1 MKINKIIIMVMIL
14 AISFS
19 ITAFAQDGI
28 SIYVDNEKVFLDVEP
43 FIEDGRTL
51 IPLRGVFEKLGA
63 KVDWN
68 KSLQEVV
75 IKDDNNEIEMLL
87 GKNKVMVNGII
98 KDIDVPTR
106 MINSRTFAPL
116 RFIVEN
122 LGHDVSWDESTR
134 SVYISKNDT
143 FAADKNVI
151 SSVGTK
157 ENLIALLE
165 YNSRLYNYIWM
176 GRGLLDDIADDSM
189 VESSQTPAFPAA
201 PTGQQPSQ
209 AESGSA
215 NQDKS
220 DTNNQVEGVQEGD
233 IIKNDGKYIY
243 LITGRGLK
251 IIDSNP
257 NAPKVLTTV
266 TVPENTS
273 INEIFTSE
281 NKLIVIGQNNLF
293 YIMDKPAIDKMDLSI
308 DMIAPSIMPPRY
320 YDDRSNV
327 LIYNI
332 ENIEN
337 PVLEREYLFDGNYLS
352 GRLIDD
358 SFYLINNKY
367 LNLGYRYYDNMDI
380 DIPLPYYTDVL
391 KNQKYEFGYTDIKYF
406 PNYIDT
412 RYMYTIGIDLSDKTS
427 KPDVDVYLGGTD
439 TIYVSPD
446 SLYAAVADYSY
457 DYRITQAEEFAPE
470 YTTSTVLYKFNLD
483 SGKIGSAIQ
492 GQVPGTII
500 NQFSM
505 DDYNNTF
512 RIATTTG
519 DMWSNTSK
527 NNVYIL
533 DEDLKAMG
541 KLEGLA
547 EGERIYSTRFVG
559 DRVYMVTFRQ
569 VDPLFVIDTSNPR
582 APELKGMLKIP
593 GYSTYLH
600 MVDENHILGFGYDTK
615 ENQWGGTVTSGMKIS
630 MFDVSNVNKPK
641 ETITEIIGKEGT
653 RSELLY
659 NHKAL
664 LFSLNK
670 GLMAFPVYRTTDNY
684 KSDFNGAYVYSVT
697 NDSISLKNT
706 ISHMESNINYGN
718 EIRRIIYIGDYLYT
732 FSENKMQ
739 VHNIETNKQINEL
752 IIK

>member
-1 MKINKIIIMVMIL
+1 MKREVNMMKNTYKIILLTLIL
-14 AISFS
+14 ILCFTLTS
-19 ITAFAQDGI
+19 FAQDEI
-28 SIYVDNEKVFLDVEP
+28 KVYVDNERVDFDVEP
-43 FIEDGRTL
+43 IIENGRTL

-63 KVDWN
+63 RVDWN
-68 KSLQEVV
+68 KNLLEVV
-75 IKDDNNEIEMLL
+75 IKDDNNEIEMIL
-87 GKNKVMVNGII
+87 GKDKVMVNGII

-116 RFIVEN
+116 RFIAEN
-122 LGHDVSWDESTR
+122 LGHTVRWDGTTS
-134 SVYISKNDT
+134 SVYITKNDT
-143 FAADKNVI
+143 FPVEKGI
-151 SSVGTK
+151 STVGTK

-165 YNSRLYNYIWM
+165 YNSKLHNYIWM
-176 GRGLLDDIADDSM
+176 GRDIVVDFAEDSITEAQEAPKAEA
-189 VESSQTPAFPAA
+189 ESAA
-201 PTGQQPSQ
+201 PGMDS
-209 AESGSA
+209 
-215 NQDKS
+215 S
-220 DTNNQVEGVQEGD
+220 DTNVQVEGVQEGD

-243 LITGRGLK
+243 INTNRGLK

-257 NAPKVLTTV
+257 DAPKIVYTV
-266 TVPENTS
+266 PVPENTS
-273 INEIFTSE
+273 ISEIFTAG

-293 YIMDKPAIDKMDLSI
+293 YIMDKSAIDSI
-308 DMIAPSIMPPRY
+308 DMLEPSIMPPRY
-320 YDDRSNV
+320 YQDRTDV

-332 ENIEN
+332 ENIEK

-352 GRLIDD
+352 GRVIDD

-367 LNLGYRYYDNMDI
+367 LNLGYRYYDNKDI

-391 KNQKYEFGYTDIKYF
+391 NYEDYKFGYDEIKYF

-412 RYMYTIGIDLSDKTS
+412 RYMYIIGIDLNDTKS

-439 TIYVSPD
+439 TIYVSKEN
-446 SLYAAVADYSY
+446 LYAAVADYSY
-457 DYRITQAEEFAPE
+457 NYIVRPLEEFSPE
-470 YTTSTVLYKFNLD
+470 YTTSTVIYKFELKD
-483 SGKIGSAIQ
+483 GKIGTAVQ
-492 GQVPGTII
+492 GEVPGTII

-505 DDYNNTF
+505 DEHNNTF

-519 DMWSNTSK
+519 DMWRNTSK

-533 DEDLKAMG
+533 DEDLKVLG

-547 EGERIYSTRFVG
+547 EGERIYSTRFAG
-559 DRVYMVTFRQ
+559 DRMYMVTFRQ

-600 MVDENHILGFGYDTK
+600 MVDENHILGFGYDT
-615 ENQWGGTVTSGMKIS
+615 EVNQWGGTVNGGLKIS

-641 ETITEIIGKEGT
+641 ETFTEIIGKSGT
-653 RSELLY
+653 YSELLY

-664 LFSLNK
+664 MFSLNK
-670 GLMAFPVYRTTDNY
+670 GLMAFPVNRTSENY
-684 KSDFNGAYVYSVT
+684 KSDFSGAYVYNVS

-706 ISHMESNINYGN
+706 ITHKESEFDSYGDNIK
-718 EIRRIIYIGDYLYT
+718 RIIYIGDYLYT

-739 VHNIETNKQINEL
+739 IHGINTNKKVNEL